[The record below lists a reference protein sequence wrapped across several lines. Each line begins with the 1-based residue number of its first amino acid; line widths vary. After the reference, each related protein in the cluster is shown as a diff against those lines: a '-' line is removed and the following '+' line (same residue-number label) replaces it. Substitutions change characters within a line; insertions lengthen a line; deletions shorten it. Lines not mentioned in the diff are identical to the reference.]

1 MHSKVNG
8 MLCIPREE
16 FISWNDN
23 STSWVGQFGVVH
35 PIDSTTIQAA
45 LVELREFRT
54 ILLQNNA
61 GVYSLLV
68 NTSTGLREVPIEVM
82 LGSGIIGHV

>member
-23 STSWVGQFGVVH
+23 STNWVWQFGIVH
-35 PIDSTTIQAA
+35 AVDHASIQAA
-45 LVELREFRT
+45 LVELQEFRT
-54 ILLQNNA
+54 ILLRNNA
-61 GVYSLLV
+61 GVYSLLI
-68 NTSTGLREVPIEVM
+68 NTSTGLREVPIESM
-82 LGSGIIGHV
+82 LGSGVVGHV